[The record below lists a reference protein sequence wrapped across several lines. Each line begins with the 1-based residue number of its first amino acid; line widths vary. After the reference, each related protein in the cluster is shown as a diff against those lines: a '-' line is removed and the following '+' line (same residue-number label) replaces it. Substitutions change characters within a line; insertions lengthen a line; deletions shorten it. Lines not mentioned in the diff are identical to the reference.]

1 MWYFSWILGLGLALT
16 FGVLNAIWYEILE
29 TQREVQQLQ
38 KLHKSVPPVPPAL

>member
-29 TQREVQQLQ
+29 TQREAR
-38 KLHKSVPPVPPAL
+38 KAEKSAPSVPPAL